1 MSQSAAKQRLQ
12 EQLEQALGRKLP
24 EVGTHEFNRLL
35 VELGQKD
42 PQILGMVTQAIRS
55 AKETA
60 APSPEALK
68 EEVVGRV
75 LRGASK
81 QEAPDGDRGG
91 TVGQR
96 DRIDGQGQGATP
108 LETRAGGDLPT
119 EEEEPEAPPPPP
131 SKPPKGKKGVSPAKG
146 GYDSFRKK
154 VESKQRAERGIRRL
168 LQIFEPN
175 LRTYVPHPKKVLTV
189 ILLVVSPFALF
200 WVFEQNIRNLLAARG
215 EARPPEAVAPAPEP
229 GAPPPPPSPEAQT
242 GSGQPEGTPP
252 GGEGE
257 GQPPEQLPAPPVPPA
272 QAQGGNGGE
281 ANGEASPPQG
291 GEGQGGEQA
300 PLSASNGQTP
310 PTPPTPP
317 PPPQL
322 PVYGEELPPP
332 PAQGGSPPAQGG
344 SGQQATPEA
353 QTIFKKASTE
363 GSGPLRKDMGN
374 SEAGSPILKQR
385 EAGRPLAG
393 GAGAALS
400 GGQGGGAGEGG
411 GLSAPPGN
419 PSGPLVVKK
428 LPSEENLGPTRKGP
442 VETRPQRGTQTKE
455 EEVSLSPQTSPPS
468 ASSPTSSPT
477 PQGSASSPLGGSTPS
492 ASQGGTAGQGTAGAS
507 SQPALPLPPNWQ
519 NLAANPGSLA
529 SNSGG
534 LPSGGSSPTSRP
546 SSPSVPAAPTS
557 ATPSSGQGGGR
568 IPELPLRYGE
578 ILKGQVVTGI
588 VMAEGTTESPILI
601 SLKGKGGEEI
611 VLFGSASLNPR
622 TNRVSARFDRAYVD
636 NVAYIISG
644 YLVDSRGT
652 LGVYARVSEEAPNVA
667 VNLLRGA
674 FGGLRQYVDY
684 YAKATST
691 TVIPGTGVVTS
702 SAPPPLGLTVLASAL
717 GQLAAPPDQVSI
729 VRVWSVDRGTEV
741 GVVITPP
748 SATP

>member
-12 EQLEQALGRKLP
+12 EQLERALGRKLP

-68 EEVVGRV
+68 EEVVRRV
-75 LRGASK
+75 VRGASK
-81 QEAPDGDRGG
+81 QEAPDGAGG
-91 TVGQR
+91 GNVGQR
-96 DRIDGQGQGATP
+96 DKIDGQGQGATP
-108 LETRAGGDLPT
+108 LETRTGGDLPT

-175 LRTYVPHPKKVLTV
+175 LRTYVPHPKKTLTA
-189 ILLVVSPFALF
+189 ILIAVSPFALF
-200 WVFEQNIRNLLAARG
+200 WVFEKNIRSLFAARG
-215 EARPPEAVAPAPEP
+215 EARPPGAVAPAPELEAP
-229 GAPPPPPSPEAQT
+229 LPPPLPEAQT
-242 GSGQPEGTPP
+242 GSGRPEGTPP

-257 GQPPEQLPAPPVPPA
+257 GQPQKQLPAPPVPSA

-300 PLSASNGQTP
+300 PPPALNGQ
-310 PTPPTPP
+310 TPPTPP

-332 PAQGGSPPAQGG
+332 PAQGGS
-344 SGQQATPEA
+344 GQQATPEA
-353 QTIFKKASTE
+353 QTIFKKVSTE
-363 GSGPLRKDMGN
+363 GSGPLRKDVVN
-374 SEAGSPILKQR
+374 SEVGSPILKQR
-385 EAGRPLAG
+385 EVGRPLAG
-393 GAGAALS
+393 GAGAAFS
-400 GGQGGGAGEGG
+400 GGQGGGEGG
-411 GLSAPPGN
+411 GPSAPPGN

-428 LPSEENLGPTRKGP
+428 LFSEENLGPTRNGP

-455 EEVSLSPQTSPPS
+455 EEVSLSPQTSPPF
-468 ASSPTSSPT
+468 ASSPTFSPT
-477 PQGSASSPLGGSTPS
+477 PQGSASSPLGGSAPS
-492 ASQGGTAGQGTAGAS
+492 ASQGGTVGQGTTGAS
-507 SQPALPLPPNWQ
+507 SQPVLSLPPNWQ

-534 LPSGGSSPTSRP
+534 FPSGNSSPSSRP
-546 SSPSVPAAPTS
+546 SSPPVPAAPTS
-557 ATPSSGQGGGR
+557 ATLSGGERGGR

-578 ILKGQVVTGI
+578 ILKGQVVVGI
-588 VMAEGTTESPILI
+588 VMAEGTMESPILI

-691 TVIPGTGVVTS
+691 TVVPGTGVVTS

>member
-12 EQLEQALGRKLP
+12 EQLERALGRKLP

-60 APSPEALK
+60 APSPEAFK
-68 EEVVGRV
+68 EEVVRRV
-75 LRGASK
+75 VRGASK
-81 QEAPDGDRGG
+81 QEAPDGAGG
-91 TVGQR
+91 GNVGQR
-96 DRIDGQGQGATP
+96 DKIDGQGQGATP
-108 LETRAGGDLPT
+108 LETRTGGDLPT

-175 LRTYVPHPKKVLTV
+175 LRTYVPHPKKALTA
-189 ILLVVSPFALF
+189 ILIVVSPLALF
-200 WVFEQNIRNLLAARG
+200 WVFEQNIRSLLAARG
-215 EARPPEAVAPAPEP
+215 EARPPGAVAPAPELE
-229 GAPPPPPSPEAQT
+229 APPPPPSPKAQT
-242 GSGQPEGTPP
+242 GSGRPEGTPP

-257 GQPPEQLPAPPVPPA
+257 GQPQKQLPAPPVPSA

-300 PLSASNGQTP
+300 PPPALNGQ
-310 PTPPTPP
+310 TPPTPP

-332 PAQGGSPPAQGG
+332 PAQGGS
-344 SGQQATPEA
+344 GQQATPEA
-353 QTIFKKASTE
+353 QTIFKKVSTE
-363 GSGPLRKDMGN
+363 GSGPLRKDVVN

-385 EAGRPLAG
+385 EVGRPLAG
-393 GAGAALS
+393 GAGAAFS
-400 GGQGGGAGEGG
+400 GGQGGGEGG
-411 GLSAPPGN
+411 GPSAPPGN

-428 LPSEENLGPTRKGP
+428 LFSEENLGPTRNGP

-455 EEVSLSPQTSPPS
+455 EEASLSPQTSPPF
-468 ASSPTSSPT
+468 ASSPT
-477 PQGSASSPLGGSTPS
+477 PQGSASSPLGGSAPS
-492 ASQGGTAGQGTAGAS
+492 ASQGGTVGQGTTGAS
-507 SQPALPLPPNWQ
+507 SQPVLSLPPNWQ

-534 LPSGGSSPTSRP
+534 LPSGNSSSSSRP
-546 SSPSVPAAPTS
+546 SSPPVPAAPTS
-557 ATPSSGQGGGR
+557 ATLSGGERGGR

-578 ILKGQVVTGI
+578 ILKGQVVVGI
-588 VMAEGTTESPILI
+588 VMAEGTMESPILI

-691 TVIPGTGVVTS
+691 TVVPGTGVVTS

>member
-1 MSQSAAKQRLQ
+1 MNQSAAKQRLQ

-42 PQILGMVTQAIRS
+42 PQILGLVTQAIRS

-68 EEVVGRV
+68 EEVVERV
-75 LRGASK
+75 LRGASKHASK
-81 QEAPDGDRGG
+81 QEAPDGARGG
-91 TVGQR
+91 NVEQR

-108 LETRAGGDLPT
+108 LETRTGGDFPM

-189 ILLVVSPFALF
+189 ILLVVSPLALF
-200 WVFEQNIRNLLAARG
+200 WVFERNIRSLLAARG

-229 GAPPPPPSPEAQT
+229 ELPVPPSPEAQT

-257 GQPPEQLPAPPVPPA
+257 GQPPAQGEQPPAPPVPSA
-272 QAQGGNGGE
+272 QAQGGDGGE

-291 GEGQGGEQA
+291 GEGQRGEQA
-300 PLSASNGQTP
+300 PPSAPNGQ
-310 PTPPTPP
+310 TPPTPP

-322 PVYGEELPPP
+322 PVYGEELPP
-332 PAQGGSPPAQGG
+332 PPAQGG

-363 GSGPLRKDMGN
+363 GSGPLRKDVGN

-385 EAGRPLAG
+385 EVGRPLAG
-393 GAGAALS
+393 GAGSAFS
-400 GGQGGGAGEGG
+400 GGQGGGEGEGG
-411 GLSAPPGN
+411 GPSAPPGK

-428 LPSEENLGPTRKGP
+428 LTSEENLGPTRKGP
-442 VETRPQRGTQTKE
+442 VETRPQKGTQTKE
-455 EEVSLSPQTSPPS
+455 EEASLSPYTSPSS
-468 ASSPTSSPT
+468 ASSPT

-492 ASQGGTAGQGTAGAS
+492 ASQGGMAGQGTAGAS
-507 SQPALPLPPNWQ
+507 SQPVLSLPPNWQ

-534 LPSGGSSPTSRP
+534 LPSGGSSPSSRP

-557 ATPSSGQGGGR
+557 ATPSGGEGGGR

-622 TNRVSARFDRAYVD
+622 TNRVGARFDRAYVN